1 MASIFDWSKTAGD
14 NDTSDSAIN
23 FQENQLPSTVNNSA
37 RQMMGRVAEL
47 LDDLGAVTSTTN
59 LSNAYTLTA
68 NSAFTAL
75 ADGLIVG
82 FRASATNTG
91 AATLNVNALGSKAIR
106 GIGGSADVALAAGAI
121 VSGQK
126 YQVVYDSAANS
137 AAGGWILLNKG
148 NPEIPSGTRMLFY
161 QAAAP
166 TGWTKVTGIDNRA
179 LRVVDGT
186 GGGTG
191 GSVGFST
198 LFGRTATDAHTLTT
212 AEMPGH
218 THTGATGFVSNDHTH
233 AFSGNTGTESA
244 LHKHDYYL
252 AGGPAAADASDG
264 GGFFNALT
272 TGVGSITQTSDNNP
286 LHTHAYSGNT
296 GGVSANHNHAFTTDS
311 SGSGG
316 SHTHNID
323 MRVTYI
329 DVIVCSRD

>member
-14 NDTSDSAIN
+14 NDTADSDIN
-23 FQENQLPSTVNNSA
+23 WQENQVPSTVNNSA

-47 LDDLGAVTSTTN
+47 LDDLGSVTSATN
-59 LSNAYTLTA
+59 LLNAYTLTA

-106 GIGGSADVALAAGAI
+106 GIASSGDVALAAGAI

-126 YQVVYDSAANS
+126 YQAVYDSTANA

-148 NPEIPSGTRMLFY
+148 NPEIPSGSRVPFY

-166 TGWTKVTGIDNRA
+166 TGWTKVTGLDNRA
-179 LRVVDGT
+179 MRVVDGA

-198 LFGRTATDAHTLTT
+198 LFARTATDAHTLTT
-212 AEMPGH
+212 TEMPVHAH
-218 THTGATGFVSNDHTH
+218 TASTGNVSNDHTH
-233 AFSGNTGTESA
+233 AFAGNTSTESV
-244 LHKHDYYL
+244 LHSHDYSL
-252 AGGPAAADASDG
+252 AGNPVPVQG
-264 GGFFNALT
+264 GGAINALT
-272 TGVGSITQTSDNNP
+272 TGLASSTTTTAESA
-286 LHTHAYSGNT
+286 LHYHSYSGNT
-296 GGVSANHNHAFTTDS
+296 GGISTNHNHAVTVNNA
-311 SGSGG
+311 GSGG
-316 SHTHNID
+316 SHSHNID
-323 MRVTYI
+323 MRLTYI
-329 DVIVCSRD
+329 DVIVCSKD

>member
-1 MASIFDWSKTAGD
+1 MAGSIWDWSKTAGN
-14 NDTSDSAIN
+14 NDTADAAIN
-23 FQENQLPSTVNNSA
+23 WQENQLPQTVNNSA
-37 RQMMGRVAEL
+37 RQQMGRVAEL

-59 LSNAYTLTA
+59 LTNAYSLTA

-106 GIGGSADVALAAGAI
+106 SIGATADVALTSGTI

-126 YQVVYDSAANS
+126 YQAVYDSTANA
-137 AAGGWILLNKG
+137 AAGGWLLLNKG
-148 NPEIPSGTRMLFY
+148 NPEIPSGSRMVFY

-166 TGWTKVTGIDNRA
+166 TGWTQVTGIDNRSM
-179 LRVVDGT
+179 RVVDGT

-198 LFGRTATDAHTLTT
+198 LFARTATDAHTLTS
-212 AEMPGH
+212 AEMPVHDHG
-218 THTGATGFVSNDHTH
+218 GATSTVSNDHTH
-233 AFSGNTGTESA
+233 TFSGTTSTESTTHNHGYTYEN
-244 LHKHDYYL
+244 LFNGC
-252 AGGPAAADASDG
+252 AGSLGSGLYAVSSTTTASSG
-264 GGFFNALT
+264 GQS
-272 TGVGSITQTSDNNP
+272 VP
-286 LHTHAYSGNT
+286 HTHSYSGST
-296 GGVSANHNHAFTTDS
+296 GGISANHSHSISNA
-311 SGSGG
+311 GSGG
-316 SHTHNID
+316 SHSHTMD

>member
-1 MASIFDWSKTAGD
+1 MASIFDWSKTAGN
-14 NDTSDSAIN
+14 NDTADSAIN
-23 FQENQLPSTVNNSA
+23 WQENQVPSTVNNSA

-47 LDDLGAVTSTTN
+47 LDDLGAVTSATN

-82 FRASATNTG
+82 FRAPATNTG

-106 GIGGSADVALAAGAI
+106 SIGSSGDVALASGAI

-126 YQVVYDSAANS
+126 YQAVYDSTANA
-137 AAGGWILLNKG
+137 AAGGWLLLNKG
-148 NPEIPSGTRMLFY
+148 NPEIPSGSRMVFY

-198 LFGRTATDAHTLTT
+198 LFGRTATDDHTLTA
-212 AEMPGH
+212 AEMPVHNHG
-218 THTGATGFVSNDHTH
+218 GATGTVSNDHTH
-233 AFSGNTGTESA
+233 PFSGTTSA
-244 LHKHDYYL
+244 E
-252 AGGPAAADASDG
+252 
-264 GGFFNALT
+264 
-272 TGVGSITQTSDNNP
+272 
-286 LHTHAYSGNT
+286 
-296 GGVSANHNHAFTTDS
+296 SANHVHGYTAPGALQAAAAGADFLALTSAVSAALTGGTSANHSHTYSGWTGGISTNHSHTISNA
-311 SGSGG
+311 GSGG
-316 SHTHNID
+316 SHSHNID

-329 DVIVCSRD
+329 DVIVCERD